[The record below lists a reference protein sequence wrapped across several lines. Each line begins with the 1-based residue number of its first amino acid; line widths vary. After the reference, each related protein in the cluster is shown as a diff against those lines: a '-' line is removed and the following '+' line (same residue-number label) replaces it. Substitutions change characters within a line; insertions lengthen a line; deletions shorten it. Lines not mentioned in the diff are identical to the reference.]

1 MLKDIKMFPSCI
13 YLYGVFHFCRNFST
27 VIVISYLGNNGHHE
41 AGGGGNKVEEGGD
54 VICNLAGRKVDAS
67 AKGIL
72 IRNGKKIMVK

>member
-1 MLKDIKMFPSCI
+1 MAITKP
-13 YLYGVFHFCRNFST
+13 
-27 VIVISYLGNNGHHE
+27 
-41 AGGGGNKVEEGGD
+41 AGGVNKVEEGGD

>member
-1 MLKDIKMFPSCI
+1 MEFFI
-13 YLYGVFHFCRNFST
+13 FCRNFST

>member
-1 MLKDIKMFPSCI
+1 MEFFI
-13 YLYGVFHFCRNFST
+13 FCRNFST

-41 AGGGGNKVEEGGD
+41 AGWGVNKVEEGGD